1 MKRKIILLITI
12 TIMIGIATY
21 GYYFYNIPQKGK
33 GFTKMTIYLNWD
45 KEGPYVITDREV
57 INTVI
62 DTINSGSRKNISK
75 IIFEEGPDGRIIF
88 SGKKKGVEVG
98 VFSNGGN
105 VVTDKY
111 YIITGLNLDE
121 IINKNN

>member
-12 TIMIGIATY
+12 TLTIGIATY
-21 GYYFYNIPQKGK
+21 GYYFFNIPIKGK
-33 GFTKMTIYLNWD
+33 GFTKMTIYLNRD
-45 KEGPYVITDREV
+45 KEGPNVITDREV
-57 INTVI
+57 LNTVI
-62 DTINSGSRKNISK
+62 DTINSSSRKDMSK

-88 SGKKKGVEVG
+88 SGKNKVVEVG
-98 VFSNGGN
+98 VFRNGGN